1 MNRME
6 TSSEFIQ
13 FVFYHQ
19 QKIEIFISE
28 NIRSE
33 TEFVTDINMHLQLV
47 EFFNGVEDHCSLH
60 LSKQTVD
67 FLCVGMSKHDENN
80 LEDAL

>member
-1 MNRME
+1 
-6 TSSEFIQ
+6 
-13 FVFYHQ
+13 
-19 QKIEIFISE
+19 
-28 NIRSE
+28 
-33 TEFVTDINMHLQLV
+33 MHLQLV